1 MSEEITFQDNGN
13 RGRYV
18 LRKGDAE
25 AEMTVSKISSHL
37 WIVDHTSVPEAL
49 NGQGV
54 GKALALF
61 AVEDARKADRTLRAT
76 CPFFLAQAARH
87 PEWSDVVK
95 I

>member
-1 MSEEITFQDNGN
+1 MHDEITFEDGGN

-18 LRKGDAE
+18 LQKEGAE
-25 AEMTVSKISSHL
+25 AEMTVSKMSSHL
-37 WIVDHTSVPEAL
+37 WIVDHTGVPESL
-49 NGQGV
+49 NGQGI
-54 GKALALF
+54 GKKLALYV
-61 AVEDARKADRTLRAT
+61 VEDARKAGRTLRAT